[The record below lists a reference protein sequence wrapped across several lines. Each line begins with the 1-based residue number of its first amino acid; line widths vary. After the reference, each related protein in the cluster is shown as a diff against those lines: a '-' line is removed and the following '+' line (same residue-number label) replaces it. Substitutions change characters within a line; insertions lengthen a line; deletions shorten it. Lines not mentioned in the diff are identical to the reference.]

1 MSVSFVFGFCKK
13 NLIQKIDKN
22 LILNYTNFVFSNFL
36 NTYFLSIMS
45 KTTTKKKTK
54 RIIVDY
60 SQNLNLEYI
69 LSQLENIY
77 FQGLSKSEITKLA
90 IIQLFKNETDGF
102 VADLSDE
109 EEKSL
114 AKAMESQDD
123 DVSIPEGVKLSDFLL
138 KEE

>member
-1 MSVSFVFGFCKK
+1 
-13 NLIQKIDKN
+13 
-22 LILNYTNFVFSNFL
+22 
-36 NTYFLSIMS
+36 MS

-60 SQNLNLEYI
+60 SQNFDLEYI

-114 AKAMESQDD
+114 AKAMESEEG
-123 DVSIPEGVKLSDFLL
+123 DVSIPNGVKLSDFLI
-138 KEE
+138 KTKI

>member
-1 MSVSFVFGFCKK
+1 
-13 NLIQKIDKN
+13 
-22 LILNYTNFVFSNFL
+22 
-36 NTYFLSIMS
+36 MS

>member
-1 MSVSFVFGFCKK
+1 
-13 NLIQKIDKN
+13 
-22 LILNYTNFVFSNFL
+22 
-36 NTYFLSIMS
+36 MS

-60 SQNLNLEYI
+60 SQNFDLEYI

-114 AKAMESQDD
+114 EKAMESEEGYVTLKTDD
-123 DVSIPEGVKLSDFLL
+123 DVIQYAKNLTL
-138 KEE
+138 